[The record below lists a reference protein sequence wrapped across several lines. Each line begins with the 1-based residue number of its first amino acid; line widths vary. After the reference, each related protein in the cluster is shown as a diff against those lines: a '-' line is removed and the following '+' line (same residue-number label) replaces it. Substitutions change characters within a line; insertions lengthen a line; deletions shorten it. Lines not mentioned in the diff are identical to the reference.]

1 MPSREP
7 LITVEAL
14 SVTYPNGVKA
24 LDEVSVEIPTGAR
37 VALVGSSGSGK
48 STLVKALLGLLPIGS
63 EVTGRVEVT
72 GIDMVHG
79 DPERIRAARGLV
91 VGYIA
96 QDPYAACDPLRSIR
110 HHIEAAWRMHRL
122 RPPEQ
127 AAPSQLGSVGIED
140 AQRRAQERPHA
151 FSGGMLQRASIA
163 AGTVHHPRLVLADEP
178 TSALDAELADGVL
191 GLIDERS
198 TGLLLITHDLSLIGE
213 HCDRTLVMH
222 QGRIVEDGATLEL
235 LAHPQTSATRRLVE
249 ACPRLNAAP
258 GAPRPAGRPVIRA
271 QGLTHGYGTPL
282 FQDLDLTVRAGQVL
296 GIQGP
301 SGCGKSTL
309 LRLLAGLEQPQ
320 AGRVEFLPDTGAV
333 HRRPAGFV
341 MPVFQNPVG
350 SLSPRW
356 PIWRCLAEPLRARG
370 ERRSR
375 AEWVE
380 LAQEKLAEIGLGAVD
395 PRRRSRELSV
405 GQAQRVAIAR
415 AMVARPAVI
424 VADEPSA
431 SLDVL
436 SAQVSCSMLT
446 AAADEGAAVV
456 VVSHD
461 TARLQTMVDR
471 LLVFRDGVVRQQR

>member
-14 SVTYPNGVKA
+14 SVIYPNGVKA

-37 VALVGSSGSGK
+37 VALVGSSGSEK

-249 ACPRLNAAP
+249 ACPRLNTAP
-258 GAPRPAGRPVIRA
+258 GDPRPAGRPVIRA

-301 SGCGKSTL
+301 SGCGK
-309 LRLLAGLEQPQ
+309 
-320 AGRVEFLPDTGAV
+320 FI
-333 HRRPAGFV
+333 H
-341 MPVFQNPVG
+341 
-350 SLSPRW
+350 
-356 PIWRCLAEPLRARG
+356 
-370 ERRSR
+370 
-375 AEWVE
+375 
-380 LAQEKLAEIGLGAVD
+380 K
-395 PRRRSRELSV
+395 
-405 GQAQRVAIAR
+405 
-415 AMVARPAVI
+415 
-424 VADEPSA
+424 
-431 SLDVL
+431 
-436 SAQVSCSMLT
+436 
-446 AAADEGAAVV
+446 
-456 VVSHD
+456 
-461 TARLQTMVDR
+461 
-471 LLVFRDGVVRQQR
+471 